1 MEYKV
6 VKCVKMQYCHK
17 NNTYSMETEGKFS
30 DYKSALLHKTYC
42 ESISND
48 VTKYIIVVKE

>member
-1 MEYKV
+1 MEYEV
-6 VKCVKMQYCHK
+6 VRCVKMQYCHK

-48 VTKYIIVVKE
+48 ITEYIIVVKE